1 METERT
7 KSFCAISHLAS
18 LFSALKHDRENVTQ
32 PQDTDIET
40 KRNRWKEAPCL
51 FLTSLPLC
59 RKVERG
65 PQQPQ
70 TVKNYS
76 SAQSVM
82 TFAIFNIFLID

>member
-1 METERT
+1 MERFRT
-7 KSFCAISHLAS
+7 CCAKPLAS

-32 PQDTDIET
+32 PYDTDSDT

-51 FLTSLPLC
+51 FLTSFPVS

-70 TVKNYS
+70 TVNNYS
-76 SAQSVM
+76 NAWLVM